1 MQTQYQDFEIHEE
14 PVSLWNHSA
23 TGADGIMT
31 AYSKKPDDESA
42 AILFQQM
49 IILSYL
55 AQDHKIDHSMFRTHI
70 CERNL
75 TSAQYLFIDEMEISH
90 EEKENLKQMAKE
102 VNTRIRNPHMVIILD
117 TDPETCYERIK
128 NRTQVLDDIYTL
140 EDLETIDDKLQDLE
154 QHYKDS
160 GIPVFV
166 TNEETAF
173 TMICRIIEVIDD
185 NVREQSLQEL
195 IRELKEKWDINV

>member
-128 NRTQVLDDIYTL
+128 NIV
-140 EDLETIDDKLQDLE
+140 
-154 QHYKDS
+154 
-160 GIPVFV
+160 
-166 TNEETAF
+166 
-173 TMICRIIEVIDD
+173 
-185 NVREQSLQEL
+185 
-195 IRELKEKWDINV
+195 